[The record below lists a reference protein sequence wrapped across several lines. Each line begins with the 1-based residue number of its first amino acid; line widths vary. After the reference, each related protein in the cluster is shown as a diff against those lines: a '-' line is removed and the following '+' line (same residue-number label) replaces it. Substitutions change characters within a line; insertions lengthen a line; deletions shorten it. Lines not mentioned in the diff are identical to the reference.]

1 MLRVPGG
8 AERSL
13 QHMLGRLLLISSER
27 GLCGQG
33 CGDGRE
39 PFERQL
45 LRRPHIDTVELPSA
59 LAVGAPVPG
68 PTLIARLLS
77 AHGKGSERAAH
88 AEDGGSPQPGI
99 PGGASHTE
107 LIMLSVPLIAQRLTF
122 YESSSPVLVA
132 HAHPQT
138 VPNTSVPE
146 QYSICSEPLP
156 SGDRTQRRR
165 SPEGRSVHPLV
176 FRLGSLFAWTILA
189 HPDAA

>member
-1 MLRVPGG
+1 MLRIPGG

-27 GLCGQG
+27 VLCGQG
-33 CGDGRE
+33 CGDGPE
-39 PFERQL
+39 PVERHL
-45 LRRPHIDTVELPSA
+45 LLCAQIDAVELASA
-59 LAVGAPVPG
+59 LAVGTPVPG

-77 AHGKGSERAAH
+77 ADGKGSQRTAH
-88 AEDGGSPQPGI
+88 TEAGGRPQPGK
-99 PGGASHTE
+99 PGGATHPQ
-107 LIMLSVPLIAQRLTF
+107 LIVLSVSLIDQRLTF
-122 YESSSPVLVA
+122 YESTGPVLVA
-132 HAHPQT
+132 HVPPQT